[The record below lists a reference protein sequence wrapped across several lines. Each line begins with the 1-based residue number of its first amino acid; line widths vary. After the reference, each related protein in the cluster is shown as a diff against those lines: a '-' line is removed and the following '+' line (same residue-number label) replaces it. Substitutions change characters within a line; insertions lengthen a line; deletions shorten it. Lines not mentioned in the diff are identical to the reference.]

1 MRQQKEIWKR
11 FRLIFTILFM
21 IEAPRFFSVQCN
33 HYLGT
38 IPLVYIVNQWTVFF
52 RGASLDWKELKVYV
66 NNKMLHWS
74 RFLYSCN
81 SCRNHSSFKTERHL
95 LKNIFKKA
103 SVKIIKI
110 TVHVVVHFHFET
122 TLLFK
127 LTKADTTI
135 ITSFKRS
142 TCDTGMVEF
151 NILNV
156 LIVL

>member
-1 MRQQKEIWKR
+1 MLIWNQYSSAV
-11 FRLIFTILFM
+11 LLLFL
-21 IEAPRFFSVQCN
+21 F
-33 HYLGT
+33 
-38 IPLVYIVNQWTVFF
+38 
-52 RGASLDWKELKVYV
+52 
-66 NNKMLHWS
+66 
-74 RFLYSCN
+74 FLYFCN

-122 TLLFK
+122 ALLFK

-142 TCDTGMVEF
+142 TCDIGMVEF
-151 NILNV
+151 KILNV
-156 LIVL
+156 FNRPITLSTCIRT